1 METNSTEIKQKLSF
15 KYYCEICDYGT
26 CKKSNF
32 NNHCE
37 SNKHIFNVLETNSTA
52 IKPILSAKK
61 YNCDICNKNYTDRSG
76 LWKHKKICI
85 KKEEKEK
92 EKEKEEN
99 EENEENDDITELT
112 DKAIIKALLQQT
124 EKMMKMMENGIN
136 NNHSHNTNSNNKTF
150 NLNFFLNET
159 CKDAMNIS
167 EFVSFIKINLDD
179 LENTGRQ
186 GYVKGITNI
195 VLKNLNKLE
204 KHMRPLHCVDV
215 KREVMYIKDNN
226 EWTKETQDNPILTK
240 AIKTIANQNIKLI
253 KNWRDSHSD
262 CTKSDSNKNN
272 LYLKIVS
279 NSMNGL
285 TKEEGDQNM
294 NKIISNIA
302 KDVIIDKHN

>member
-1 METNSTEIKQKLSF
+1 METVSTEIKQKISF
-15 KYYCEICDYGT
+15 KYYCELCDYGT

-92 EKEKEEN
+92 EKE
-99 EENEENDDITELT
+99 NEENDDITELT

-136 NNHSHNTNSNNKTF
+136 NNHINNS
-150 NLNFFLNET
+150 
-159 CKDAMNIS
+159 
-167 EFVSFIKINLDD
+167 IKINLYD

-215 KREVMYIKDNN
+215 KREIMYIKDNN

-285 TKEEGDQNM
+285 TKEEADKNIS
-294 NKIISNIA
+294 KIISNVA
-302 KDVIIDKHN
+302 KKTIIQKD